1 MDTKQGSSWDNILN
15 YDIQNFGQKVWN
27 MYVSITL
34 FISGYMIILQH
45 LIDSIE
51 SSNLQFDEL
60 RVTERNIAV
69 IAWLIRL

>member
-1 MDTKQGSSWDNILN
+1 MN
-15 YDIQNFGQKVWN
+15 YDIQNFGEKGLK
-27 MYVSITL
+27 YVLITL
-34 FISGYMIILQH
+34 FISGYMIILQN

-51 SSNLQFDEL
+51 SSNLQFHEL

>member
-1 MDTKQGSSWDNILN
+1 
-15 YDIQNFGQKVWN
+15 

-34 FISGYMIILQH
+34 FISGYMIILQN

-69 IAWLIRL
+69 IAWLIRKKTVDIMNLALFPFGPPLPP

>member
-1 MDTKQGSSWDNILN
+1 
-15 YDIQNFGQKVWN
+15 

-34 FISGYMIILQH
+34 FISEYMIILQN

-69 IAWLIRL
+69 IAWLIRLYYGSIKKSSG

>member
-1 MDTKQGSSWDNILN
+1 MN
-15 YDIQNFGQKVWN
+15 YDIQNFSEKGLK
-27 MYVSITL
+27 YVLITL
-34 FISGYMIILQH
+34 FISGYMIILQN